1 MDMVFETTDEIDQ
14 TSALWNAVANNN
26 QNAIVNLLKEGAN
39 TEYSGEYRGENL
51 GCTPLQMAV
60 RMGRFSM
67 VKKLLEFKANIHV
80 RSDIIGETLLH
91 EAVEWLE
98 SYKAFSM
105 VRILVENGAVVDA
118 TDYAGF
124 TALHKAARKGNC
136 FVVDFLIEK
145 KADVMLQTCDGQT
158 ALEIVSAIDT
168 SKLSAPRIRFTT
180 KTKESIELEME
191 RSEQAKQRIVA
202 FAMGQ
207 HKRLGQFSEVLTLH
221 PELVRMML

>member
-1 MDMVFETTDEIDQ
+1 MEMIFETTEEIDDE
-14 TSALWNAVANNN
+14 SALFKAVCSNNEK
-26 QNAIVNLLKEGAN
+26 AMMNLLNQGVN
-39 TEYSGEYRGENL
+39 TEYSGENIKT
-51 GCTPLQMAV
+51 TPLQMAV
-60 RMGRFSM
+60 TLGRLWM
-67 VKKLLEFKANIHV
+67 ATTLVEYKANIHV
-80 RSDIIGETLLH
+80 RNYDGGTLLH
-91 EAVEWLE
+91 NAVTCLEEWRAVFMAQML
-98 SYKAFSM
+98 
-105 VRILVENGAVVDA
+105 LENGVFVDA
-118 TDYAGF
+118 ADNCEF
-124 TALHKAARKGNC
+124 TALHEASQKGNYL
-136 FVVDFLIEK
+136 VVDLLVRN

-168 SKLSAPRIRFTT
+168 SKLSAPRIRFIT